1 MHLRKGSNDP
11 SFFRKPLLVGVGGVD
26 LTRIMAPFDLR
37 HASVGDRV
45 EHEFLVRD
53 RAERTTRAGLPF
65 IVLTLANRSGTID
78 TAPIWSER
86 LDWAAGAEKGKVVQV
101 IGDIGAFG
109 DDAARKRQLQVSA
122 PLRVLPASEF
132 DPNDFLPRVD
142 LDFERLW
149 DGIDK
154 LRTGISAPSI
164 RRAVDL
170 FFADDAFRFLFERTP
185 GSVNGHHAQLGGLL
199 LHVLEV
205 TSIARHIARTVRQ
218 ANPDLAVAGAL
229 LHDIGK
235 VEAYSVAPEGF
246 AHTSTGM
253 LLGHV
258 TLGAL
263 MFDRRVIAS
272 GIELMPAQ
280 RDELLHF
287 ILSHHGALEFGS
299 PVQPMT
305 IEAEIVHWA
314 DEASAKATDMV
325 DEFADP
331 DLFPAGGV
339 NEVSVKRSW
348 KLGRKLWR
356 RPTPWE

>member
-1 MHLRKGSNDP
+1 MP
-11 SFFRKPLLVGVGGVD
+11 
-26 LTRIMAPFDLR
+26 PFDLR
-37 HASVGDRV
+37 RAALGDRV
-45 EHEFLVRD
+45 EHEFLVRE
-53 RAERTTRAGLPF
+53 RAERNTRAGQPF
-65 IVLTLANRSGTID
+65 VVLTLTNRTGSID
-78 TAPIWSER
+78 TSPIWSDKLE
-86 LDWAAGAEKGKVVQV
+86 WAAGAEKGKVVQV
-101 IGDIGAFG
+101 IGDIGAYG
-109 DDAARKRQLQVSA
+109 DEGARKRQLNLTA
-122 PLRVLPASEF
+122 PLRVLPADEFEPSEF
-132 DPNDFLPRVD
+132 LSTVD
-142 LDFERLW
+142 LPMDRLW
-149 DGIDK
+149 ESFDK
-154 LRTGISAPSI
+154 LRTGISASSI

-170 FFADDAFRFLFERTP
+170 FFADDNFRVAFERTP
-185 GSVNGHHAQLGGLL
+185 GSVNGHHAQIGGLL
-199 LHVLEV
+199 LHVIEV

-218 ANPDLAVAGAL
+218 ANADLAVAGAM

-235 VEAYSVAPEGF
+235 VEAYAVAPEGF

-263 MFDRRVIAS
+263 MFDRRVVAS
-272 GIELMPAQ
+272 GIELSASQ

-331 DLFPAGGV
+331 DLFPSGSP
-339 NEVSVKRSW
+339 NELSAKRSW
-348 KLGRKLWR
+348 RLGRRLWR